1 MATIYSSDL
10 KLSIMATGEN
20 AGTWGSITNTNLYLL
35 QQAIGGYEAISIA
48 GGAQTT
54 ALTMSNGAISNAR
67 NAVIKL
73 TGTITGNQVVTI
85 PTAIEKTYIVSN
97 GTTGAFTVEFKQA
110 GGTGVTFAAADKS
123 TKILFADGTNI
134 VDTGD
139 TTPIITQINDTN
151 VNEQI
156 KFTTTASAVN
166 EFTITNAAT
175 ANAPEISATG
185 SDTNIDLKITPKGS
199 GKINLDGIK
208 FPNADGSSG
217 QFLKT
222 DGSGSLS
229 FADSGLAW
237 QSVVTTSTITVVAG
251 RAYFINTTSN
261 ACTVTLPSGTP
272 TAGAQ
277 VQLVDYAGTFDTNAC
292 VINPNGNKLE
302 GGTGNL
308 QLGGER
314 EGVILTYIDATQGW
328 LATSGINEG
337 TDALGPVPY
346 SVDFLVIAGGASGGS
361 EDGGGGGAGGYR
373 TSTQNVAIG
382 TVITV
387 TVGNGGAVPGTNA
400 RGLNGS
406 DSSISG
412 SGLTTITSSGGGGGS
427 SDAIGGGSGGSG
439 GGGAPSVTSG
449 LSGNSPS
456 TSPSQGNNGG
466 NGFTRTQGAAGTG
479 NESGGG
485 GGGAGAVG
493 NNSSSFTGA
502 AGGAGSASSI
512 TGSSVTR
519 AGGGGGGSNGVDSS
533 PVGVGGSGGT
543 GGGGAGGGG
552 TPPYTGTAG
561 TANTGSGGGGSGG
574 NGGSASGAGGKG
586 VVILSMPDANY
597 TGTTTGSPTVATGV
611 SGKTVLTF
619 TGSGSY
625 TG

>member
-1 MATIYSSDL
+1 
-10 KLSIMATGEN
+10 MATGEN
-20 AGTWGSITNTNLYLL
+20 AGTWGQITNTNLYLL

-73 TGTITGNQVVTI
+73 TGTITGNQIVTV
-85 PTAIEKTYIVSN
+85 PTGIEKTYIISN

-134 VDTGD
+134 VETGN

-175 ANAPEISATG
+175 GNAPEISATG
-185 SDTNIDLKITPKGS
+185 GDTNIDLKITPKGS

-208 FPNADGSSG
+208 FPNADGNSG

-272 TAGAQ
+272 TAGQQ

-292 VINPNGNKLE
+292 TINPNGNKIE

-308 QLGGER
+308 QLSGER

-337 TDALGPVPY
+337 TDALNPPPY
-346 SVDFLVIAGGASGGS
+346 SIDFLVVA
-361 EDGGGGGAGGYR
+361 GGGGGGAGGHGAGAGAGGYR
-373 TSTQNVAIG
+373 TSTQTVTAG

-387 TVGNGGAVPGTNA
+387 TVGDGGTGNA
-400 RGLNGS
+400 PSVLNTNGS
-406 DSSISG
+406 NSSISG
-412 SGLTTITSSGGGGGS
+412 SGLTTITSAGGGFGYNGTNVGNGGS
-427 SDAIGGGSGGSG
+427 GGGSGGSLATVG
-439 GGGAPSVTSG
+439 T
-449 LSGNSPS
+449 GNTPS

-466 NGFTRTQGAAGTG
+466 LENHSAPSYPT
-479 NESGGG
+479 GG
-485 GGGAGAVG
+485 GGGANAVG
-493 NNSSSFTGA
+493 GSASSGSVAGN
-502 AGGAGSASSI
+502 GGAGTASSI
-512 TGSSVTR
+512 TGSSVTY
-519 AGGGGGGSNGVDSS
+519 AGGGGGALHTAT
-533 PVGVGGSGGT
+533 GT
-543 GGGGAGGGG
+543 TGTGGAGGGG
-552 TPPYTGTAG
+552 SGGVGPSSNGVSG
-561 TANTGSGGGGSGG
+561 TANTGGGGGGAGNPGG
-574 NGGSASGAGGKG
+574 TMSAGSGGKG
-586 VVILSMPDANY
+586 VVILSIPTASY
-597 TGTTTGSPTVATGV
+597 SSTTTGSPTVTT
-611 SGKTVLTF
+611 SGSNTILQF
-619 TGSGSY
+619 NGSGSY
-625 TG
+625 TT